1 MNNKKNEKMKSNMK
15 IVLLISA
22 VALLVGCGPSIRVT
36 DAWKS
41 DDVKDA
47 KNETFLVIVRTDSRS
62 SRQIL
67 ENNIAEQ
74 LRAEGVDAIESYTKY
89 PTIQVNKKVSEEE
102 INEVVA
108 TITNDGYEIVVLT
121 VLRDVT
127 SELVTEQS
135 GGYYTG
141 GYGGGYGGYYGGFGG
156 YYGRYYSPYGMG
168 GMYVP
173 ATETTYTQDVYKL
186 ETVVYDLR
194 KDSNN
199 QLIAVVGVDIT
210 DPVSTSQIAEDY
222 AKKVVERFK

>member
-1 MNNKKNEKMKSNMK
+1 MKV
-15 IVLLISA
+15 IFLIGA
-22 VALLVGCGPSIRVT
+22 VALFVGCGPSIVVT
-36 DAWKS
+36 DAWKA
-41 DDVKDA
+41 DEIKEV
-47 KNETFLVIVRTDSRS
+47 KNETFLVMVRTDSRS

-74 LRAEGVDAIESYTKY
+74 LRAEGVDAVESYTKY
-89 PTIQVNKKVSEEE
+89 PSIKMNHKVTEDE
-102 INEVVA
+102 INEVVRV
-108 TITNDGYEIVVLT
+108 ITNDGFEIVVLT

-135 GGYYTG
+135 GGYY
-141 GYGGGYGGYYGGFGG
+141 GGGYPSRYGGGYYGGFGG

-168 GMYVP
+168 GSYVS
-173 ATETTYTQDVYKL
+173 ASERTYTEKIYKL

-194 KDSNN
+194 KGSNN

-210 DPVSTSQIAEDY
+210 DPVSTSEIASDY